1 MMVGNSNWTSLVSK
15 VNQKYTVIKNPE
27 TDKNSFNLNKIII
40 IKMRFFR
47 RLIRDM
53 ELEYKMNS
61 ILI

>member
-15 VNQKYTVIKNPE
+15 VNQKYTVIKNQE
-27 TDKNSFNLNKIII
+27 IDKNSFNLNKIII

>member
-1 MMVGNSNWTSLVSK
+1 MMATNSNWTSLVSK
-15 VNQKYTVIKNPE
+15 VNQKYTVIKNQE
-27 TDKNSFNLNKIII
+27 TDKNRFNLNKIII